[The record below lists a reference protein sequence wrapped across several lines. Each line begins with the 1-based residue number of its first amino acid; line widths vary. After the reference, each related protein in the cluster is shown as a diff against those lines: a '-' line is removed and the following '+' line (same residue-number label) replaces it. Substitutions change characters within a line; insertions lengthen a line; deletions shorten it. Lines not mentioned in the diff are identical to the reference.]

1 MNTHLNTR
9 ALAFAGAATF
19 AVLNIV
25 CLTIYV
31 IAGRP
36 DPWMTLFIGSG
47 PTVGGWIVFITE
59 GAAIGALIGWLV
71 AAFYDKLARLE
82 PRA

>member
-1 MNTHLNTR
+1 MNTQLNTR
-9 ALAFAGAATF
+9 ALAFAGSATF

-25 CLTIYV
+25 CLTIY
-31 IAGRP
+31 ALAARP

-47 PTVGGWIVFITE
+47 PSVGGWIVFIAE

-71 AAFYDKLARLE
+71 AAFYNRLARTE
-82 PRA
+82 QRA